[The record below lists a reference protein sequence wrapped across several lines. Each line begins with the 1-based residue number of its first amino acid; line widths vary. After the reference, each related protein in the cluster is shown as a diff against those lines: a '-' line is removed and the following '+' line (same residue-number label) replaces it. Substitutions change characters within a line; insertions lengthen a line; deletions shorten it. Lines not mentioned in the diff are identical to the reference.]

1 MDLVE
6 SIDIIF
12 KNLYTNIVESKGDIN
27 LIEKYIKETQ
37 FAVNCY
43 TTVVINNDLERIKP
57 ITITKECLVH

>member
-12 KNLYTNIVESKGDIN
+12 KNLYKNIVDSNGNII

-43 TTVVINNDLERIKP
+43 TTVVINNELEMIKP
-57 ITITKECLVH
+57 INLTKECTVH

>member
-12 KNLYTNIVESKGDIN
+12 KNLYKNILDCNGNTI

-43 TTVVINNDLERIKP
+43 TTVVINNDLDRIKP
-57 ITITKECLVH
+57 INITKDCTIN